1 MPTMWVEFGFLFSKV
16 ISPILL
22 LVAFGALLQK
32 LRPVEVRTL
41 SNLQLHLFIPAFL
54 FVHIADSTL
63 TLRQIGGIAG
73 AILLIQAL
81 LALPLFLLLRWR
93 KVPRETLAVVLLAS
107 VIFNAGNFGI
117 PVSLRAF
124 GKPGGEVQALVIMT
138 ANLSLWVLGYG
149 LSAAITGG
157 NWRQGMVGIL
167 KLPILY
173 ILGAGLTLRA
183 TGWQLP
189 EPINYALH
197 LVSDG
202 LVPLALATLGVQL
215 ANQWRMPRWRLILPV
230 AFFKLLCLP
239 AVAGLVVWKLGLWPW
254 PGAQLIVASAGPTAV
269 NSIFLAIEQDGD
281 VELAAECV
289 FWTTLLAAITVT
301 IILAVVMRLGGVPPG
316 MR

>member
-1 MPTMWVEFGFLFSKV
+1 MLVELGFLFSKV
-16 ISPILL
+16 LAPILL
-22 LVAFGALLQK
+22 LIALGALLQK
-32 LRPVEVRTL
+32 RHPVQVQTL

-54 FVHIADSTL
+54 FVHIADSKL
-63 TLRQIGGIAG
+63 TMGQIAGIAG
-73 AILLIQAL
+73 SILLIQAL
-81 LALPLFLLLRWR
+81 LALPLYGLLAWK

-117 PVSLRAF
+117 PVALRAF

-157 NWRQGMVGIL
+157 GWQGLREIL

-173 ILGAGLTLRA
+173 ILAAGLAIRA

-189 EPINYALH
+189 EPMDYALH

-202 LVPLALATLGVQL
+202 LVPLALVTLGVQL
-215 ANQWRMPRWRLILPV
+215 ATQWRMPRWRLILPV
-230 AFFKLLCLP
+230 AFFKLLALP
-239 AVAGLVVWKLGLWPW
+239 AIAALVVWKLGLWPW

-269 NSIFLAIEQDGD
+269 NSIFLAIEQKGD
-281 VELAAECV
+281 IELAAECV
-289 FWTTLLAAITVT
+289 FWTTLLAALTVT
-301 IILAVVMRLGGVPPG
+301 VILAIVIRLGGVPPAS
-316 MR
+316 

>member
-1 MPTMWVEFGFLFSKV
+1 MLGELLVEFGFLFGKV
-16 ISPILL
+16 LAPILL
-22 LVAFGALLQK
+22 LVALGALLQK
-32 LRPVEVRTL
+32 RHPIEMQSL
-41 SNLQLHLFIPAFL
+41 SNLQLYLFIPAFL

-63 TLRQIGGIAG
+63 TLGQIAGIAG

-81 LALPLFLLLRWR
+81 LALPLYGFLVWR
-93 KVPRETLAVVLLAS
+93 RVPREKLAVVLLAS

-117 PVSLRAF
+117 PVALRAF

-138 ANLSLWVLGYG
+138 ANLSLWVIGYG
-149 LSAAITGG
+149 LSAAITGSG
-157 NWRQGMVGIL
+157 WKQGVVEIL

-173 ILGAGLTLRA
+173 IMTAGLMLRA
-183 TGWQLP
+183 TGLHLP
-189 EPINYALH
+189 EPIDYALH

-202 LVPLALATLGVQL
+202 LVPLALVTLGVQL
-215 ANQWRMPRWRLILPV
+215 ATQWRMPRWRLILPV

-269 NSIFLAIEQDGD
+269 NSIFLAIEQKGD

-289 FWTTLLAAITVT
+289 FWNTLLAAITVT
-301 IILAVVMRLGGVPPG
+301 IILAVVIRLGGVPST
-316 MR
+316 

>member
-1 MPTMWVEFGFLFSKV
+1 MLVELGFLFSKV
-16 ISPILL
+16 LAPILL
-22 LVAFGALLQK
+22 LIALGALLQK
-32 LRPVEVRTL
+32 RHPVQVQTL

-54 FVHIADSTL
+54 FVHIADSKL
-63 TLRQIGGIAG
+63 TMGQIAGIAG
-73 AILLIQAL
+73 SILLIQAL
-81 LALPLFLLLRWR
+81 LALPLYGLLAWK

-117 PVSLRAF
+117 PVALRAF

-157 NWRQGMVGIL
+157 GWQGLREIL

-173 ILGAGLTLRA
+173 ILAAGLAIRA

-189 EPINYALH
+189 EPMDYALH

-202 LVPLALATLGVQL
+202 LVPLALVTLGVQL
-215 ANQWRMPRWRLILPV
+215 ATQWRMPRWRLILPV
-230 AFFKLLCLP
+230 AFFKLLALP
-239 AVAGLVVWKLGLWPW
+239 AIAALVVWKLGLWPW

-269 NSIFLAIEQDGD
+269 NSIFLAIEQKGD

-301 IILAVVMRLGGVPPG
+301 IILAIVIRLGGVPPS
-316 MR
+316 

>member
-1 MPTMWVEFGFLFSKV
+1 MLVELGFLFSKV
-16 ISPILL
+16 LAPILL
-22 LVAFGALLQK
+22 LIALGALLQK
-32 LRPVEVRTL
+32 RHPVQVQTL

-54 FVHIADSTL
+54 FVHIADSKL
-63 TLRQIGGIAG
+63 TMGQIAGIAG
-73 AILLIQAL
+73 SILLIQAL
-81 LALPLFLLLRWR
+81 LALPLYGLLVWK

-117 PVSLRAF
+117 PVALRAF

-138 ANLSLWVLGYG
+138 ANVSLWVLGYG

-157 NWRQGMVGIL
+157 GWQGLKEIL

-173 ILGAGLTLRA
+173 ILVAGLAIRA
-183 TGWQLP
+183 TGWHLP
-189 EPINYALH
+189 EPLDYALH

-202 LVPLALATLGVQL
+202 LVPLALVTLGVQL
-215 ANQWRMPRWRLILPV
+215 ATQWRVPRWRLILPV

-239 AVAGLVVWKLGLWPW
+239 AVAALVVWKLGLWPW

-269 NSIFLAIEQDGD
+269 NSIFLAIEQKGD

-289 FWTTLLAAITVT
+289 FWTTLLSAITVT
-301 IILAVVMRLGGVPPG
+301 IILAIVIRLGGVPPS
-316 MR
+316 

>member
-1 MPTMWVEFGFLFSKV
+1 MLVEFAFLFSKV
-16 ISPILL
+16 LAPILL
-22 LVAFGALLQK
+22 LIALGALLQK
-32 LRPVEVRTL
+32 RHPVEMQTL

-54 FVHIADSTL
+54 FVHIADSQL

-73 AILLIQAL
+73 AILLIQSL
-81 LALPLFLLLRWR
+81 LALPLFLMLRWR
-93 KVPRETLAVVLLAS
+93 KIPRETLAVVLLAS

-157 NWRQGMVGIL
+157 SWRQGLVGIL

-173 ILGAGLTLRA
+173 ILAAGLTVRA
-183 TGWQLP
+183 TGWHLP
-189 EPINYALH
+189 EPVNYALH

-202 LVPLALATLGVQL
+202 LVPLALTTLGVQL
-215 ANQWRMPRWRLILPV
+215 ATQWRLPRWRLILPV

-239 AVAGLVVWKLGLWPW
+239 AVAGLVVWWLKLWPW

-269 NSIFLAIEQDGD
+269 NSIFLAIEQKGD

-289 FWTTLLAAITVT
+289 FWTTLLSAITVT
-301 IILAVVMRLGGVPPG
+301 IILAVVLRMGGAPPG
-316 MR
+316 